1 MIFVFTLFLIPD
13 SSSSFTRQMNPH
25 PSAFA
30 SFASLARHLRP
41 FNGGRGLRASCAAA
55 RLAGLFEVSTVLAQE
70 PRARRHHR
78 PGERS
83 SGAGGGASEQTWRA
97 GRRAKWAN
105 GEAFCCVIYAKASTG
120 PWSTVIPTNLPHE
133 NDPNVGNY
141 SSLMVD
147 DHSLGRS
154 WTRWV
159 FKPGGDL
166 LMAFLGPREKG
177 THQSKP
183 TWARSPQKVCQ
194 LQCFAWIHR
203 R

>member
-1 MIFVFTLFLIPD
+1 
-13 SSSSFTRQMNPH
+13 MNPH

-30 SFASLARHLRP
+30 SFASLARHWRVTGASP
-41 FNGGRGLRASCAAA
+41 SSFQRGTRAPRVVRGRAPRWAFRGLHC
-55 RLAGLFEVSTVLAQE
+55 T
-70 PRARRHHR
+70 R
-78 PGERS
+78 PGATRTPPPSAWRAEQRS